1 MDGDI
6 AADGEEVYTS
16 AWDAKVALRLAHA
29 DGAAEALGARLSES
43 KVLGSI
49 RSARRLTTGAMTALQ
64 RGLVVVDEDGFMR
77 CPPGTPNAMEF
88 TDQLGANCAGSPAGG
103 ARRAVRVAID
113 DVRQS
118 LDRAGVGVMS
128 TDEVRRHRV
137 GDAVRKPNPVRLQR
151 RIDELERAAR
161 SGKASLDL
169 SNFDTAQRKQ
179 MLGYLKKAPGFGW
192 INPDDPK
199 HFDKAV
205 KQLSDNLVH
214 LLKQTNPEQRQK
226 WRRWYDV
233 ANRFNSRIAEE
244 YNLPEHLTAAVI
256 ARFSP
261 QKDWD
266 QNTAMAQHALKLLT
280 DKEFVVGDELARKAL
295 QYSLAQW
302 QQRREGSL
310 ATAKKDATKA
320 VKQAEAKIAEF
331 SAAGNIKKVAE
342 WEGKLASRRAT
353 LDAANEALSSDKVP
367 TIGDFVG
374 KSVSELSVAD
384 ASSVIR
390 AHGELEGGAY
400 LGHPEANLSKKGIA
414 DGASPRRLLAYDT
427 VFGEDGPG
435 SHEMVPNPD
444 NVVRAQDFAV
454 YNSVVRMF
462 RSGGDMAVLDAELG
476 DGSKVRSF
484 YNNIAFPNDLDQ
496 MDATIDTH
504 AIAGLLLTPIAASHN
519 VTDLAFTTVDSFGT
533 GQAYAMFR
541 AAMIQAAT
549 RWEAL
554 TGESFLPREI
564 QSITWE
570 MMRDLIPQTQKKLI
584 VDRVA
589 QIHNLGAEGKS
600 KFKGEAGLAA
610 VMRLIEAATA
620 DLDVVNEGK
629 KGKAK
634 LGRNDLI
641 EAVVRDLGLP
651 PLRPVDKLP
660 KAKPKKKKS

>member
-1 MDGDI
+1 VDGD
-6 AADGEEVYTS
+6 DEVYSS
-16 AWDAKVALRLAHA
+16 AWDAKVALRLAHTDA
-29 DGAAEALGARLSES
+29 TALALGDRLWGQ
-43 KVLGSI
+43 KNLGSI
-49 RSARRLTTGAMTALQ
+49 RVQRRLSTGAMDALK
-64 RGLVVVDEDGFMR
+64 RGLVIVDDAGFMR

-88 TDQLGANCAGSPAGG
+88 TDHFGANCGGTSGG
-103 ARRAVRVAID
+103 ARRAVRVALE
-113 DVRQS
+113 DVRQT
-118 LDRAGVGVMS
+118 LDRAGVAVVS
-128 TDEVRRHRV
+128 SDEVRRLRI
-137 GDAVRKPNPVRLQR
+137 GDTVRKPNPVRLHR
-151 RIDELERAAR
+151 RIDETERAAR
-161 SGKASLDL
+161 AGKAALDL
-169 SNFDTAQRKQ
+169 SNFDEAQKKQ

-192 INPDDPK
+192 IDPENPK

-205 KQLSDNLVH
+205 SQLSGNLVH
-214 LLKQTNPEQRQK
+214 LLKQTKAEQRQK

-233 ANRFNSRIAEE
+233 ANKFNSRIAEE
-244 YNLPEHLTAAVI
+244 YGLPEHLTAAVI

-280 DKEFVVGDELARKAL
+280 DKDYLVDEATARKAL

-302 QQRREGSL
+302 KQRQGGAM
-310 ATAKKDATKA
+310 ATAKKDAEKA
-320 VKQAEAKIAEF
+320 VGEAEAKIAEF
-331 SAAGNIKKVAE
+331 SAKGNAKKVAE
-342 WEGKLASRRAT
+342 WEGKLATRRAA
-353 LDAANEALSSDKVP
+353 LDAADEALSNDKLPVLE
-367 TIGDFVG
+367 DFVG
-374 KSVSELSVAD
+374 KRMDDLSVAD

-390 AHGELEGGAY
+390 AHSELEGGAY
-400 LGHPEANLSKKGIA
+400 LGHPEAKLSKKGIT
-414 DGASPRRLLAYDT
+414 DGASPRRLLAYIT
-427 VFGEDGPG
+427 KFGDDGPG
-435 SHEMVPNPD
+435 SHEMVPDPE
-444 NVVRAQDFAV
+444 NVVRAQDFSV

-484 YNNIAFPNDLDQ
+484 YNNIAFPNDLEH

-541 AAMIQAAT
+541 AAMVQAAAE
-549 RWEAL
+549 WKAL

-570 MMRDLIPQTQKKLI
+570 MMRELVPQTQKKLI

-600 KFKGEAGLAA
+600 KFKGEAGVAA
-610 VMRLIEAATA
+610 IMRLIEAATA
-620 DLDVVNEGK
+620 DLDVLNEGK

-641 EAVVRDLGLP
+641 EAVVKDLGLP
-651 PLRPVDKLP
+651 ALRAVDKLP